1 MTSLLRRAPTTRDA
15 YLILLFTM
23 ATWASAF
30 PGLRVALQE
39 LDPISLTTWR
49 MIFAALALLL
59 SGIALKT
66 PLPRWRDMPMILG
79 MGLMGFTVYHL
90 MLNYGMQSI
99 TAGQG
104 SFIIATIPIWTTLM
118 AAKFLGER
126 LSLRTWIGLLLGL
139 SGVAYMSLDPGKLT
153 VSSGVLIVLLAAIC
167 SGGAMVLQKRLLER
181 YRALDVSVY
190 ATVMGVL
197 PLLLFVPASLPAVGE
212 MSARGWLVVAYLGV
226 VPIALGFYLS
236 NVALRVLPAGR
247 TAQML
252 LLVPPMS
259 AVIAWLIIHETP
271 GMKLL
276 IGGPLI
282 LGGVLLG
289 NLQRR
294 ADREGVGRSRRPRIV
309 AHAQRPG
316 RMAAL
321 RRRLGVAARL
331 GRP

>member
-1 MTSLLRRAPTTRDA
+1 
-15 YLILLFTM
+15 M

-30 PGLRVALQE
+30 AGLRVALEE
-39 LDPISLTTWR
+39 LDPLSLTTWR
-49 MIFAALALLL
+49 MIFAAVALLI

-66 PLPRWRDMPMILG
+66 PLPRWRDVPPILG
-79 MGLMGFTVYHL
+79 VGLMGFTVYHL

-126 LSLRTWIGLLLGL
+126 LSVRTWLGLLLGL
-139 SGVAYMSLDPGKLT
+139 SGVAYMSLDPGRLT

-190 ATVMGVL
+190 ATVVGVL
-197 PLLLFVPASLPAVGE
+197 PLLLFVPGSLPAVGA
-212 MSARGWLVVAYLGV
+212 MSTRGWLVVGYLGAI
-226 VPIALGFYLS
+226 PIALGFYLS
-236 NVALRVLPAGR
+236 NVALRVLEAGR
-247 TAQML
+247 TSQML

-259 AVIAWLIIHETP
+259 AVFAWLTIHEVP
-271 GMKLL
+271 GIRLF
-276 IGGPLI
+276 IAGPLI

-289 NLQRR
+289 NLQHSAERVRR
-294 ADREGVGRSRRPRIV
+294 AARSGMW
-309 AHAQRPG
+309 AHARRPG
-316 RMAAL
+316 RLAAL
-321 RRRLGVAARL
+321 RRRLGVAARS